1 MGSFSSALF
10 NLLLGWIRGTA
21 QWLWSMVTSDSTG
34 GLLGWTMRN
43 WLPLV
48 ILLCIFGIVTDFV
61 VYLIRWQPYRV
72 WGRFFLRFLPKRAR
86 RTPTGRHLIYAD
98 GTMVDE
104 EQVMQ
109 HSHQPKPAPA
119 RTVNRRKR
127 VIPARR
133 GRFGT
138 TSMELPPLT
147 IAQDKNVPQD
157 GDGTGSEQG
166 GRQGGRA

>member
-1 MGSFSSALF
+1 MTTMGSFISALF
-10 NLLLGWIRGTA
+10 NLLLGWIRGAA
-21 QWLWSMVTSDSTG
+21 QWLWSMVTSDSSG
-34 GLLGWTMRN
+34 GLLGWAMRN

-48 ILLCIFGIVTDFV
+48 ILLCIFGIVVDFL

-72 WGRFFLRFLPKRAR
+72 WGSFFTRFLPKRAR

-104 EQVMQ
+104 EQVVQ
-109 HSHQPKPAPA
+109 HSHKPKNAPKQETA
-119 RTVNRRKR
+119 ASPRRKR

-138 TSMELPPLT
+138 APIELTPPPLT
-147 IAQDKNVPQD
+147 IAQDKHPYDDNTP
-157 GDGTGSEQG
+157 G
-166 GRQGGRA
+166 GQA